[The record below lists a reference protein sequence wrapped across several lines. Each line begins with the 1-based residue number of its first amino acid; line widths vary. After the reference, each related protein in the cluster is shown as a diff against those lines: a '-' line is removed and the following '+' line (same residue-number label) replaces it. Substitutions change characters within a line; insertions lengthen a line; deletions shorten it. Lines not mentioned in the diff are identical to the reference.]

1 MEALKNLLNRL
12 SSELILG
19 ALVAVLSILAA
30 VSGYQGGMADSKQ
43 TEHNVLGQKDL
54 TNANSEYLTAN
65 QMIVYDYQLFDGYY
79 TATTPEQEEYYQSQY
94 SEPLQAAIAA
104 NPDDIFTEAYYDEMY
119 AVANEQFASADAQ
132 FDLAGKYNERGD
144 ALQLVLMISAL
155 AVAFAAWASL
165 LEAGSSVRVVFAI
178 LSIVG
183 LVYTIVLYVQVPGAP
198 A

>member
-1 MEALKNLLNRL
+1 MDALKNLFNRL

-30 VSGYQGGMADSKQ
+30 VSGYQGGMADSKE
-43 TEHNVLGQKDL
+43 TEHSVIAQKEL
-54 TNANSEYLTAN
+54 TNASSEYLTAN
-65 QMIVYDYQLFDGYY
+65 QMIVYDYQLYDGWY

-94 SEPLQAAIAA
+94 SEQLQAAIAL

-119 AVANEQFASADAQ
+119 ATANELFANADAQ
-132 FDLAGKYNERGD
+132 FELAGKYNERGD

-165 LEAGSSVRVVFAI
+165 LEAGSSVRIIFGL
-178 LSIVG
+178 LSMVG
-183 LVYTIVLYVQVPGAP
+183 LVYSIVLYVQVPGAP